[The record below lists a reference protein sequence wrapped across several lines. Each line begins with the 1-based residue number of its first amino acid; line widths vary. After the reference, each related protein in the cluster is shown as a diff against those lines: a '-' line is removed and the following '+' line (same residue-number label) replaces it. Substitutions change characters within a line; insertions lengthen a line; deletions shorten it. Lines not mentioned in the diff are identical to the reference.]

1 MSKSIWLLLLL
12 LYGCE
17 KNKANNYRQTVSK
30 EIIDL
35 CNGLYLLRL
44 KKQTHQAVVERVI
57 IKAESKDISAG
68 KPFPD
73 SDYLFESNNDSDQGL
88 ICIYNNEQQ
97 VYYFKNGKSI
107 MGGSLE
113 EIINDITEK
122 YNSRIQG

>member
-1 MSKSIWLLLLL
+1 M
-12 LYGCE
+12 
-17 KNKANNYRQTVSK
+17 SK
-30 EIIDL
+30 EIIVLDGSSPISKENPIRGMQDFYL

-57 IKAESKDISAG
+57 IKAESKDISVG

-107 MGGSLE
+107 MGESLE
-113 EIINDITEK
+113 EIIEDIDEK
-122 YNSRIQG
+122 YNSRVQG